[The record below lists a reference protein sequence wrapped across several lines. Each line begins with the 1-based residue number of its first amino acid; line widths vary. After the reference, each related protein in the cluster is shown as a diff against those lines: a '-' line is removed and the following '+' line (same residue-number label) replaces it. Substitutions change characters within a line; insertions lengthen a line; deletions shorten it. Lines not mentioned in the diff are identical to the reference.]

1 MTARRNNEEEQ
12 FPKFDENNH
21 QNIPSD
27 AWFN

>member
-1 MTARRNNEEEQ
+1 MKYKEEEQ
-12 FPKFDENNH
+12 EFPRFDENNH